1 MKDYTCRLLN
11 DDYLEDLFKENYSG
25 VDKADIYGLD
35 VAEIDFISEVVEG
48 ARREA
53 MAFLDDKQSN
63 DDIEDLI

>member
-35 VAEIDFISEVVEG
+35 VAEVDFLSEVVEG

-53 MAFLDDKQSN
+53 MAFLDDKKLDN
-63 DDIEDLI
+63 DDDLI